1 MTKDECLMTKETNS
15 PADYVSTNDFRHSSF
30 PDPFNLPRRQAARYP
45 HTHSAM
51 IGSDHRLALPAG
63 HRFAEFRIVK
73 VLGQG
78 GFGITY
84 LAQDT
89 LLNVEV
95 AIKEL
100 LPRDFA
106 TREAGVTVV
115 PKRPADAESFAWA
128 KQRFI
133 NEARILAGL
142 RHENIV
148 HVYRFLECHGT
159 AYMVMEFI
167 HGQNMLD
174 WMRKHRK
181 PTEQSLRSILFPLL
195 EGLDCVHRN
204 HVLHRDISPENI
216 LITADGRPMLL
227 DFGAARTTVDQNKT
241 ITGVVRPGYSPVEQY
256 QTDSPQGAFTDI
268 YALAGVMAHAI
279 TGAVPPLSMDRCG
292 GTDPFAP
299 LTQRYRGKYDDTFL
313 QALDA
318 GFRVDPKDR
327 PQTVAQWRQM
337 LRGES
342 SRGKS
347 AIHRVPPVE
356 KQERSDS
363 KRTAPPPQPKPG
375 PLQPVKRKGA
385 LWLMLLAVL
394 AIVAGVGSLIYVI
407 NGGGDGGSSSTH
419 KAAHDAPA
427 DGIGGWEGGE
437 YINSLGM
444 KFVSVPFTQAYFCA
458 TQTRRQDY
466 AAFARENP
474 GLSTEWSSAMAWN
487 KVPVSSGGDEPV
499 VMVSWNEANAF
510 CKWLSETETK
520 RSGKRIVY
528 RLPNWEEWRLARGNK
543 QYPWGDETSVPRRA
557 GNYADAAAR
566 RAFGANF
573 VVISNYDD
581 GFATTSPVGRFGPN
595 QNGLY
600 EFASN
605 VQEWSSEQ
613 DLGSGEMLILGAS
626 WKDASLEAL
635 ACREKPQYHESADS
649 RQPFVGFRCVLFP
662 PR

>member
-1 MTKDECLMTKETNS
+1 
-15 PADYVSTNDFRHSSF
+15 
-30 PDPFNLPRRQAARYP
+30 
-45 HTHSAM
+45 M
-51 IGSDHRLALPAG
+51 IGFDHRLALPAG

-89 LLNVEV
+89 LLNIEV

-167 HGQNMLD
+167 HGQNMLE

-181 PTEQSLRSILFPLL
+181 PGEQVLREILFPLL

-216 LITADGRPMLL
+216 LITAEGRPMLL

-256 QTDSPQGAFTDI
+256 QTDAPQGPYTDI
-268 YALAGVMAHAI
+268 YALAGVMTHAI
-279 TGAVPPLSMDRCG
+279 TGNVPPLSIDRCG
-292 GTDPFAP
+292 STDPFPP
-299 LTQRYRGKYDDTFL
+299 LAQRYRGKYDEAFL
-313 QALDA
+313 HALDA
-318 GFRVDPKDR
+318 GFHVDPNDR
-327 PQTVAQWRQM
+327 PRTVAQWRQM
-337 LRGES
+337 LSGEL

-347 AIHRVPPVE
+347 AIQRPPVASVV
-356 KQERSDS
+356 KRERSDS
-363 KRTAPPPQPKPG
+363 RRVTPPLPKPPG
-375 PLQPVKRKGA
+375 PVRRKGGR
-385 LWLMLLAVL
+385 WLIFLAVV
-394 AIVAGVGSLIYVI
+394 AIAAGVGSLIYVLM
-407 NGGGDGGSSSTH
+407 GGGSGSSTH
-419 KAAHDAPA
+419 KAAREAPA
-427 DGIGGWEGGE
+427 NGIGDWEGGE

-444 KFVSVPFTQAYFCA
+444 KFVSIPFTQAYFCA

-466 AAFARENP
+466 AVFAREHP
-474 GLSTEWSSAMAWN
+474 GTSTEWSTAMAWN
-487 KVPVSSGGDEPV
+487 KVSVSTGGDEPV

-520 RSGKRIVY
+520 RSGQRIVY
-528 RLPNWEEWRLARGNK
+528 RLPSWEEWRRARGNK
-543 QYPWGDETSVPRRA
+543 RFPWGEEASVPQHA

-573 VVISNYDD
+573 AVISNYDD
-581 GFATTSPVGRFGPN
+581 GFATTSPVGRFEPN
-595 QNGLY
+595 QYGLY
-600 EFASN
+600 DFGSN
-605 VQEWSSEQ
+605 VQEWSSDQ

-649 RQPFVGFRCVLFP
+649 RRPFVGFRCVLLP
-662 PR
+662 AGR